1 MHLLWRHVPRH
12 PRKLIRKMTRTRLRR
27 KRTGTRLT
35 WPLGSRRTSRIGWAR
50 WSGMKEKEGELI
62 VSGWTRTRPHKI
74 NTEQL
79 RSWSIE
85 SDINLGTKVWLNLQ
99 TQNCLSS
106 KEWALSESGNTGPGA
121 STSQKGSTYTFLD
134 KSHVQNSEYLNLLA
148 KVLFSFSILW
158 SVYDVNVK
166 EQVFSLCSVLI
177 YALLIYFLFSSFKIQ
192 LEYSHI
198 F

>member
-1 MHLLWRHVPRH
+1 MSQSPC
-12 PRKLIRKMTRTRLRR
+12 P
-27 KRTGTRLT
+27 
-35 WPLGSRRTSRIGWAR
+35 
-50 WSGMKEKEGELI
+50 
-62 VSGWTRTRPHKI
+62 I

-85 SDINLGTKVWLNLQ
+85 SDNNLVTKVWLNLQ

-106 KEWALSESGNTGPGA
+106 TEWALSESGNTGPGA
-121 STSQKGSTYTFLD
+121 STSQKGSTCTFLD
-134 KSHVQNSEYLNLLA
+134 KSHVQNSEYLNVLA

-177 YALLIYFLFSSFKIQ
+177 YAFLIYFLFSSFKIQ